1 MPYMDRPL
9 EETEMTIRKL
19 TIEDLQQSAIVD
31 QIITEFR
38 AVKPDSAVCRIPA
51 RLVPQYFCKIIEDG
65 GMVLVAKMKDEI
77 AGFLIFVRDNNVTLE
92 FLRTHKVAIGLGLLL
107 SASGY
112 DKILLSSLA
121 LNFILMLGKDLPP
134 EFENEIS
141 LLAVSSRFRGKGV
154 GTALV
159 DALRREGLSQIRV
172 KTDAANAPAV
182 KFYERNGFA
191 RVGQIAL
198 GRRTLVTFEDTRPGG
213 RAGGRLDGAAP

>member
-1 MPYMDRPL
+1 MERPVDGSEITIKRLKIAELQDR
-9 EETEMTIRKL
+9 
-19 TIEDLQQSAIVD
+19 AIVD

-51 RLVPQYFCKIIEDG
+51 RLVPQYFCKIIEKG
-65 GMVLVAKMKDEI
+65 GTVLVAKMKDEI

-92 FLRTHKVAIGLGLLL
+92 FMRMHKVAIALGLLL
-107 SASGY
+107 STSGY

-141 LLAVSSRFRGKGV
+141 LLAVSGPFQGKGI

-159 DALRREGLSQIRV
+159 NALRREGLSQIRV

-198 GRRTLVTFEDTRPGG
+198 GRRTLVTFEDTRSRG
-213 RAGGRLDGAAP
+213 RAGGRRDGAGP